1 MRRSLNVVHLA
12 LWAVALSATTL
23 GRVMDHCDVASTL
36 LRLGVPRN
44 QVSTWVCIAKWE
56 SSYNTGAVGP
66 PNTDGSRDHG
76 LFQINDRYWC
86 SPPGT
91 GCGVSCK
98 SLETDDIGPQW
109 RCAKRVYKAT
119 QHQSG
124 NGFTAWTTY
133 RPHCAGDTSSYV
145 AGCRLST
152 SDVDVQS
159 HHPLAL
165 ALPAPAYGQ
174 LTAFGPPVPFQYPCA
189 SLVVSAVPVVLGFPH
204 FYRASSRYQ
213 NAVGGLSPHQ
223 DKHESFVALE
233 PTTGI
238 PIKGAKRIQIN
249 FQVKGTPAMTMTK
262 NAPDTLMPFLWL
274 DEQVE
279 LADEQLSMIKDTLL
293 KMLKIFNIVNWVL
306 IAVGS
311 LMVFV
316 GCLMSFLSA
325 RRERSHPD

>member
-1 MRRSLNVVHLA
+1 MNVGILRFRNDSLSETFEVYRGNKDFNKIGQIVSIDGKRSLNHWYGEGCNKVAGSYDESLLQPFLTQDSISNVYGSDICTSLPMSVVGSMSYKGVDCLKFSPDKKF
-12 LWAVALSATTL
+12 LGSVVDYPENFCYCPGSIEGITL
-23 GRVMDHCDVASTL
+23 GQSC
-36 LRLGVPRN
+36 LR
-44 QVSTWVCIAKWE
+44 
-56 SSYNTGAVGP
+56 TGAME
-66 PNTDGSRDHG
+66 
-76 LFQINDRYWC
+76 FAACQ
-86 SPPGT
+86 
-91 GCGVSCK
+91 
-98 SLETDDIGPQW
+98 
-109 RCAKRVYKAT
+109 
-119 QHQSG
+119 
-124 NGFTAWTTY
+124 
-133 RPHCAGDTSSYV
+133 
-145 AGCRLST
+145 
-152 SDVDVQS
+152 
-159 HHPLAL
+159 
-165 ALPAPAYGQ
+165 
-174 LTAFGPPVPFQYPCA
+174 
-189 SLVVSAVPVVLGFPH
+189 AVPVVLGFPH

-238 PIKGAKRIQIN
+238 PIEGAKRIQIN

-279 LADEQLSMIKDTLL
+279 LGDEQLSMIKDTLL